1 MKILKILF
9 PLSRFYK
16 TDKRFFASLVIHIGI
31 YLLGTNL
38 PVRFVPLITMIYV
51 FLSALTLFVNYFVI
65 SKKEADE

>member
-9 PLSRFYK
+9 PLSRFYN